1 MGSGLNMESGGVRIV
16 ACGVSFGRYNA
27 RLSAS
32 EARMSAWSLDRARR
46 TYSIAH
52 WGEGYF
58 DIDAQGRIEVRPR
71 GAQGPAIALPE
82 AVDRALADGLKLPLL
97 LRFSDILGDRLGKLQ
112 AAFGHAMAE
121 FDYAGGYT
129 AVYPIK
135 VNQHLGVA
143 GELAAH
149 RGEGFGLEAG
159 SKPELM
165 AVLALARPGSVIVCN
180 GYKDREYIRLAL
192 IGRRLGLQTFI
203 VIEKA
208 SELPLVIEESR
219 ALGVAPGLGVRMRLA
234 SLGAGKWQN
243 SGGDKAKFGLSPR
256 QLLDLVEKLRRAGLE
271 KSLELLHFHMGS
283 QISNV
288 RDIANGMREAT
299 RYFVEVSK
307 LGSPIRYMDVGG
319 GLGVDYEGTRS
330 RSFCSINYGLDQY
343 AANIVQPLAEACA
356 EHGLPQP
363 RVLTESGRAMTAHH
377 AVLVAN
383 VSEVERA
390 PEGSIPALQ
399 SDEPTVIRHLRDI
412 VDALDERPPLELW
425 HEAQHFQSEGHAM
438 YALGQIDLSMR
449 AHIDDLYYAIA
460 HGVRQRLNYEEK
472 SHRPV
477 LDELDERLVDKYFV
491 NFSVFESIPDV
502 WAIDQVFP
510 ITPIAR
516 LDEVP
521 DRRGVIA
528 DLTCDSDGRI
538 DMYVDDGDIDT
549 SLPLHAPLP
558 GESYRVGIYMV
569 GAYQD
574 TLGDIHNLF
583 GDTDAVNVRLSGE
596 GYTFE
601 RSRRGDTTDVML
613 DYVGYD
619 LARLRAE
626 YRAKVDAAGLPAD
639 EAERFNAALETG
651 LTGYTYLA
659 DEPLG

>member
-1 MGSGLNMESGGVRIV
+1 MT
-16 ACGVSFGRYNA
+16 
-27 RLSAS
+27 
-32 EARMSAWSLDRARR
+32 AWSVDRARR

-58 DIDAQGRIEVRPR
+58 DIDAAGQIEVRPR
-71 GAQGPAIALPE
+71 GAGGPSIALPE
-82 AVDRALADGLKLPLL
+82 AVDRALSDGLKLPLL

-112 AAFGHAMAE
+112 AAFAHAMDE
-121 FDYAGGYT
+121 FDYTGGYS
-129 AVYPIK
+129 AIYPIK

-149 RGEGFGLEAG
+149 GGEGFGLEAG

-219 ALGVAPGLGVRMRLA
+219 ALGVTPGLGVRMRLA

-256 QLLDLVEKLRRAGLE
+256 QLLDLIERLRKAGLE

-343 AANIVQPLAEACA
+343 AANIVQPLAEACV
-356 EHGLPQP
+356 EHGLAPP

-390 PEGSIPALQ
+390 PEGAVPAVR
-399 SDEPTVIRHLRDI
+399 SDESAVIRHLRDI
-412 VDALDERPPLELW
+412 RDALDERPALELW
-425 HEAQHFQSEGHAM
+425 HEAQHFQTEGHAL
-438 YALGQIDLSMR
+438 YALGQLTLDER
-449 AHIDDLYYAIA
+449 ARLDDLFYAIA
-460 HGVRQRLNYEEK
+460 HGVRRRLNTSEK

-491 NFSVFESIPDV
+491 NFSVFESVPDV

-510 ITPIAR
+510 IAPIAR
-516 LDEVP
+516 LDEMP

-538 DMYVDDGDIDT
+538 DTYVDDGDLDS
-549 SLPLHAPLP
+549 SLALHALRA
-558 GESYRVGIYMV
+558 GESYRLGIFMV

-583 GDTDAVNVRLSGE
+583 GDTDAVNVRLSAD
-596 GYTFE
+596 GYSFE

-619 LARLRAE
+619 LAKLRAE
-626 YRAKVDAAGLPAD
+626 YQSKVDAAKLPAE
-639 EAERFNAALETG
+639 EAARMSAALEAG

-659 DEPLG
+659 DEATG